1 MLCAIAKIDPVST
14 ERLAKLRRM
23 ANDFGIFP
31 RELHGHITLAT
42 YTGEDEAGFIASC
55 KAILSGYQKFTVRY
69 EKVEIWASVPEP
81 QIIVAAPHR
90 EPVMADMQKEIARA
104 WAADLNEWTQA
115 DVWKPHTTLLYA
127 PGADLAAIAAAMQQE
142 FAPFTAQVDRIEFSQ
157 VNGEIKT
164 IDFAELNER
173 RRI

>member
-14 ERLAKLRRM
+14 GRLAKLRRM

-31 RELHGHITLAT
+31 RELNGHITLAA
-42 YTGEDEAGFIASC
+42 YTGGDEAGFIASC

-69 EKVEIWASVPEP
+69 EKVEIWASVPESES
-81 QIIVAAPHR
+81 IIVAAPQR
-90 EPVMADMQKEIARA
+90 EPVMAAVQKEIART

-115 DVWKPHTTLLYA
+115 DVWRPHTTLLYA
-127 PGADLAAIAAAMQQE
+127 PGADLAAIAAAMQRE
-142 FAPFTAQVDRIEFSQ
+142 FAPFTAQVDRIKFSR

-164 IDFAELNER
+164 IDFAELN
-173 RRI
+173 

>member
-1 MLCAIAKIDPVST
+1 MLCAIAKIDPDST

-69 EKVEIWASVPEP
+69 DKVEIWVSVPESES
-81 QIIVAAPHR
+81 IIVAAPRR
-90 EPVMADMQKEIARA
+90 EPVMAAIQKEIAQT
-104 WAADLNEWTQA
+104 WAADLNEWTQEN
-115 DVWKPHTTLLYA
+115 VWRPHTTLLYA
-127 PGADLAAIAAAMQQE
+127 PGADLPSIAAAMQKTFE
-142 FAPFTAQVDRIEFSQ
+142 PFTAQVDRIKFSR
-157 VNGEIKT
+157 VNGEIET
-164 IDFAELNER
+164 IDFAELA
-173 RRI
+173 

>member
-1 MLCAIAKIDPVST
+1 MLCAIAKIDSVST

-42 YTGEDEAGFIASC
+42 YTGGDEAGFIASC
-55 KAILSGYQKFTVRY
+55 KAVLSGYQKFTVRY

-81 QIIVAAPHR
+81 EIIVAAPRR
-90 EPVMADMQKEIARA
+90 EPVMAAMQKEIARA
-104 WAADLNEWTQA
+104 WAADLNEWTQE
-115 DVWKPHTTLLYA
+115 DVWRPHTTLLYA
-127 PGADLAAIAAAMQQE
+127 PGADLAAIAAAMQRE
-142 FAPFTAQVDRIEFSQ
+142 FEPFTAQVDRIEFSR

-164 IDFAELNER
+164 IDFAELA
-173 RRI
+173 

>member
-1 MLCAIAKIDPVST
+1 MLCAIAKIDPAST

-23 ANDFGIFP
+23 ANDFSIFP

-69 EKVEIWASVPEP
+69 EKVEIWVSVPVSES
-81 QIIVAAPHR
+81 IIVAAPRR
-90 EPVMADMQKEIARA
+90 EPVMAAIQKEFARA
-104 WAADLNEWTQA
+104 WAADLNEWTQV
-115 DVWKPHTTLLYA
+115 DVWRPHTTLLYA

-142 FAPFTAQVDRIEFSQ
+142 FEPFSAQVDRIEFSQ
-157 VNGEIKT
+157 VNGESKT
-164 IDFAELNER
+164 IDHAVL
-173 RRI
+173 I

>member
-42 YTGEDEAGFIASC
+42 YTGGDEAGFIASC
-55 KAILSGYQKFTVRY
+55 KAILSGYHKFTVRY

-81 QIIVAAPHR
+81 EIIVAVPR
-90 EPVMADMQKEIARA
+90 TEPVMAAMQKEIARA

-115 DVWKPHTTLLYA
+115 DAWKPRTTLLYA

-142 FAPFTAQVDRIEFSQ
+142 FAPFTAQVDKIEFSQ

>member
-1 MLCAIAKIDPVST
+1 MLCAIAKIDPDST

-69 EKVEIWASVPEP
+69 DKVEIWASVPESES
-81 QIIVAAPHR
+81 IIVAAPRR
-90 EPVMADMQKEIARA
+90 EPVMAAIQKEIAQT
-104 WAADLNEWTQA
+104 WAADLNEWTQET
-115 DVWKPHTTLLYA
+115 VWRPHTTLLYA
-127 PGADLAAIAAAMQQE
+127 PGADLPSIAEAMQKAFE
-142 FAPFTAQVDRIEFSQ
+142 PFTAQVDRIKFSR
-157 VNGEIKT
+157 VNGEIET
-164 IDFAELNER
+164 IDFAELA
-173 RRI
+173 